1 MTQLDDNRSP
11 ATPRPQ
17 ATQPRVAGLA
27 GRLRTEVAR
36 RLAEQAA
43 AAPDAGPL
51 TGAQRIALGRR
62 LISEALDGE
71 AAAALAAG
79 QPPLGAG
86 AERRIGQMVFDEL
99 FAMGGFQ
106 PYLNDP
112 DVESIN
118 ANGCDEVYVQYSGGR
133 RARVAPVAVSDAELT
148 DLVRA
153 IAARAG
159 TEERRFDRATPR
171 VSVPLPGGG
180 RLFAVM
186 AVTSRPC
193 VAIRRDQMASACLD
207 DLVANGTLDEQLAAF
222 LAAAA
227 KARKNILVCGGA
239 SAGKTTM
246 LRALA
251 SAIPPRERLITIED
265 SLELCLDYDH
275 RAHPDVVA
283 MQAREANVEGEGEIT
298 LAELVRWAL
307 RMTPDRVIVGEVRG
321 SEVIPMLNA
330 MSQGN
335 DGSMTTIHA
344 SSSRGA
350 FTKLAAYAAQ
360 SGEHLSME
368 ETNLLIAGAVHL
380 VIQLDWDTSGRRCIS
395 SIREVTDADGRQIVS
410 NEVYAPGPGRRA
422 VPSVPV
428 RAATLEEL
436 AVTGYQPPGQAVT

>member
-1 MTQLDDNRSP
+1 VTQLDDNPP
-11 ATPRPQ
+11 AAPRP
-17 ATQPRVAGLA
+17 AAPHPRGAGLA

-51 TGAQRIALGRR
+51 TGAARTALGRR

-79 QPPLGAG
+79 QQPLDPG
-86 AERRIGQMVFDEL
+86 AEQRIGQMVFDEL

-106 PYLNDP
+106 PLLNDP

-118 ANGCDEVYVQYSGGR
+118 ANGCDQVYVQYSGGR
-133 RARVAPVAVSDAELT
+133 RARVAPVAASDAELT
-148 DLVRA
+148 DLIRA
-153 IAARAG
+153 IATRAG

-186 AVTSRPC
+186 AVTGRPC
-193 VAIRRDQMASACLD
+193 VAIRRDRLASASLE
-207 DLVANGTLDEQLAAF
+207 DLVANGTLDEPLAAF
-222 LAAAA
+222 LAAVV
-227 KARKNILVCGGA
+227 KARKNILVSGGT

-265 SLELCLDYDH
+265 SLELCLDWDH

-283 MQAREANVEGEGEIT
+283 MQSREANVEGEGEIT

-350 FTKLAAYAAQ
+350 FMKLAAYAAQ
-360 SGEHLSME
+360 AGEHLSME
-368 ETNLLIAGAVHL
+368 ETNLLVAGAVHL
-380 VIQLDWDTSGRRCIS
+380 VIQLAWDTRGHRCIS

-410 NEVYAPGPGRRA
+410 NEVYAPGPDRRA
-422 VPSVPV
+422 VPAVPV

-436 AVTGYQPPGQAVT
+436 AATGWQPPGQTVMS